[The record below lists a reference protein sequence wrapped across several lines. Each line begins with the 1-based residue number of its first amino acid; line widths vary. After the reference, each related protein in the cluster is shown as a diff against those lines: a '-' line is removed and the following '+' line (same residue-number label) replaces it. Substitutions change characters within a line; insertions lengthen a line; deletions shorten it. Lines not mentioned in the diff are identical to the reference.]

1 MDHLLVCVRYC
12 IFIIVFRTLNVH
24 EFVSCIIWIFW
35 VEKKLIFMHYM
46 EHVFHELSD
55 GLWTKWRE
63 FSQCKSGDYIDP
75 KNEKNERF
83 QAKSSGQN

>member
-1 MDHLLVCVRYC
+1 
-12 IFIIVFRTLNVH
+12 
-24 EFVSCIIWIFW
+24 
-35 VEKKLIFMHYM
+35 MHYMDLLGGKKTYFLM
-46 EHVFHELSD
+46 EHVFPELSD